1 MKNKKIINN
10 NDLKKSVIEAE
21 YNECNKSVYLID
33 NPCSEEEDSIGF
45 GVYVNNLINILT
57 NTPAKMIGL
66 ISNYGSG
73 KSTVINMVENRSEMN
88 KKGIFFAKV
97 NLWNL
102 PSNKEVS
109 DEDDLTI
116 NIHKSFLNQILRK
129 TNLSDIKKKSLEKQ
143 INKNYGFLD
152 LCIEDTNFT
161 KLLSFLFALLIFII
175 ITKVDLFSMNVPRIA
190 LLILEFAF
198 ASALAQILIKSKIY
212 FSFNKESKNT
222 RTIDEFETTDCF
234 FKIMEA
240 CKQSGIKKVIICIED
255 IDRFTNG
262 EGTIRFLE
270 QIYKFYSESVDILN
284 IDIKFIVAIKPA
296 SKLETIDSKQNDQ
309 IKNLYEKIF
318 DYIINLQPVAIQN
331 YDVLIQELLFG
342 KYKKL
347 QQMNILLPTDPEA
360 SFYHY
365 LYKGKKNTIRDIKHR
380 YNYAISLYENLLK
393 NKQDAENVEINIE
406 TCFFVAYLEDEFTDS
421 FYNLITDSESFEK
434 MVINRLTKGKLLL
447 CEKCPEFCE
456 VNKECPYF
464 KEEKFID
471 EIEFGFANKLID
483 MNYSMYFYKLPK
495 SKKIKNVFDT
505 AVSNIILT
513 DNVKECET
521 AAEYIEKANVGEIIQ
536 SLSFVVNNN
545 SVPNVIF
552 KNEKLFDI
560 TYDNFK
566 YQLEKYVLSIK
577 LKEQENK
584 VVNILDQLVKF
595 NTEKTLYILEKLLN
609 NIVDNLKQFYEN
621 QEVLQFRKRIIHILN
636 KYQKLCGKI
645 FIPELPKISYGE
657 MFIVSDLNI
666 ILEYINPNQVDD
678 ELVTNLLKFSS
689 KNLKNDVF
697 CTFLEKCISIEDE
710 HFNKLFYGYKY
721 NFNTAEKYKIINNV
735 KIISKL
741 KFQVESDYLNFF
753 NHLKF
758 LPVSLE
764 KDFLTLLIANH
775 NKTDIENDYVKLI
788 KNTNQLSRNAMKY
801 FDQNATNF
809 YCFNYDLEEM
819 LYSKKYYKLYVYSKT
834 NRTGVFCLDEE
845 ERIETLKET
854 YIDYFKNS
862 TVLLRSVRIDKEMA
876 KYIYKNID
884 LSKLSVERRC
894 LLNVLDQTH
903 EDIES
908 ILHSKDEVYVNSYLK
923 KIKSFA
929 TQDQEKILNEI
940 YLWATST
947 HQLNKDTY
955 ELLRKRFS
963 KQYRT
968 KLGCLKRL
976 KYLK

>member
-464 KEEKFID
+464 KEKKFID

-536 SLSFVVNNN
+536 SLIFVVNNN

-584 VVNILDQLVKF
+584 VVNILEQLVKF

-636 KYQKLCGKI
+636 KYPKLCGKI

-764 KDFLTLLIANH
+764 KDFLTLLIANP

>member
-1 MKNKKIINN
+1 MENEEIVNN
-10 NDLKKSVIEAE
+10 NDLKENIVEAE
-21 YNECNKSVYLID
+21 YEECNESVYLID

-57 NTPAKMIGL
+57 NTSAKMIGL

-88 KKGIFFAKV
+88 KKEIFFVKV

-102 PSNKEVS
+102 PSSKEVS
-109 DEDDLTI
+109 DKDDLTI

-129 TNLSDIKKKSLEKQ
+129 ANLSDIKKKSLEKQ
-143 INKNYGFLD
+143 INKNYGFFD
-152 LCIEDTNFT
+152 LCIEDSSFT
-161 KLLSFLFALLIFII
+161 KILSFLFALLIFII

-198 ASALAQILIKSKIY
+198 AYALAQVLIKSKIY

-222 RTIDEFETTDCF
+222 RTIDEFETTECF
-234 FKIMEA
+234 LKIMEA
-240 CKQSGIKKVIICIED
+240 CKQSGIKRVIICIED

-262 EGTIRFLE
+262 DGAIRFLE

-331 YDVLIQELLFG
+331 YDVLIQELLSG
-342 KYKKL
+342 KYNKL
-347 QQMNILLPTDPEA
+347 QQMNILLPIDPEA

-365 LYKGKKNTIRDIKHR
+365 LYKGKKKTIRDIKHR
-380 YNYAISLYENLLK
+380 YNYAINLYENLLK

-421 FYNLITDSESFEK
+421 FYNLITDSENFEK
-434 MVINRLTKGKLLL
+434 MVINRLTTGKLLL

-471 EIEFGFANKLID
+471 EIEFGFTNKLID

-495 SKKIKNVFDT
+495 AKKIKNVFDT
-505 AVSNIILT
+505 AISNIILT
-513 DNVKECET
+513 DNVKECENAT
-521 AAEYIEKANVGEIIQ
+521 EYIDKANVGEIIE
-536 SLSFVVNNN
+536 SLTLVVSNNN
-545 SVPNVIF
+545 VPNVIF

-577 LKEQENK
+577 LKDQENK
-584 VVNILDQLVKF
+584 VVNMLVQLVKF
-595 NTEKTLYILEKLLN
+595 NTEKALYVLDKLLN

-621 QEVLQFRKRIIHILN
+621 QEVLQFRKRIIPVLN
-636 KYQKLCGKI
+636 KYPKFCGKI
-645 FIPELPKISYGE
+645 FISELPKISYGE

-678 ELVTNLLKFSS
+678 ELITNLLKFSS
-689 KNLKNDVF
+689 ANLKNDVF
-697 CTFLEKCISIEDE
+697 CAFLEKCISIEDG
-710 HFNKLFYGYKY
+710 HFNKIFYGYKY
-721 NFNTAEKYKIINNV
+721 NFNTAEKYKIINNL
-735 KIISKL
+735 KIITKL
-741 KFQVESDYLNFF
+741 KLQAESDYLKIF
-753 NHLKF
+753 NHLEF
-758 LPVSLE
+758 LPASLE
-764 KDFLTLLIANH
+764 KDFLTLLIANQ

-788 KNTNQLSRNAMKY
+788 KSTNQLSSNAMKY
-801 FDQNATNF
+801 FANHATKF
-809 YCFNYDLEEM
+809 YCFNYELEEI

-834 NRTGVFCLDEE
+834 NRSGIFCLDEE
-845 ERIETLKET
+845 VRTENLKET

-862 TVLLRSVRIDKEMA
+862 TVLLKSVRIDKEMA
-876 KYIYKNID
+876 KYIYENID
-884 LSKLSVERRC
+884 LSKLNVERRC
-894 LLNVLDQTH
+894 LLNVLDQTYD
-903 EDIES
+903 DIKS
-908 ILHSKDEVYVNSYLK
+908 ILCSKDEVYINSYLK

-929 TQDQEKILNEI
+929 IQDQEKILNEI

-955 ELLRKRFS
+955 ELLRKKFA
-963 KQYRT
+963 KEYRP
-968 KLGCLKRL
+968 KFGSLKRL
-976 KYLK
+976 KHLN

>member
-1 MKNKKIINN
+1 MENKEIIND
-10 NDLKKSVIEAE
+10 NDLKENIIEAE
-21 YNECNKSVYLID
+21 YDECNESVYLID

-57 NTPAKMIGL
+57 NTSAKMIGL

-73 KSTVINMVENRSEMN
+73 KSTVINMVENRSEIN
-88 KKGIFFAKV
+88 KKEIFFTKV

-143 INKNYGFLD
+143 INKNYSFLD

-198 ASALAQILIKSKIY
+198 AYALSQILIKSKIY

-296 SKLETIDSKQNDQ
+296 SKLETIDSKQNDK

-347 QQMNILLPTDPEA
+347 QQMNILLPTVPEA

-380 YNYAISLYENLLK
+380 YNYAINLYENLLK

-421 FYNLITDSESFEK
+421 FYNLITDSENFEK
-434 MVINRLTKGKLLL
+434 MVINRLTTGKLLL
-447 CEKCPEFCE
+447 CEKCQEFCE

-560 TYDNFK
+560 TYDNFN
-566 YQLEKYVLSIK
+566 YQLEKYILSIK

-584 VVNILDQLVKF
+584 VVNMLEQLVKF

-621 QEVLQFRKRIIHILN
+621 QEVLQFRKRIIHMLN
-636 KYQKLCGKI
+636 KYPKLCGKI

-689 KNLKNDVF
+689 TNLKNDVF
-697 CTFLEKCISIEDE
+697 CSFLEKCISIEDE

-741 KFQVESDYLNFF
+741 KFQVESDYLKFF
-753 NHLKF
+753 NHLEF

-764 KDFLTLLIANH
+764 KDFLALLIDNP

-801 FDQNATNF
+801 FAQHATKF

-834 NRTGVFCLDEE
+834 NRTGIFCLDEE

-862 TVLLRSVRIDKEMA
+862 TVLLKSVRIDKEMA

-940 YLWATST
+940 YFWATST

-963 KQYRT
+963 KEYRT
-968 KLGCLKRL
+968 KLGSLKRL

>member
-1 MKNKKIINN
+1 MENKEIINN
-10 NDLKKSVIEAE
+10 NDLKENIIEAE
-21 YNECNKSVYLID
+21 YGEFNESVYLID

-45 GVYVNNLINILT
+45 GVYVNNLINILN
-57 NTPAKMIGL
+57 NTSAKMIGL

-73 KSTVINMVENRSEMN
+73 KSTVINMVENRNEMN
-88 KKGIFFAKV
+88 KKEIFFAKV

-109 DEDDLTI
+109 DKDDLTI

-129 TNLSDIKKKSLEKQ
+129 TNLPDIKKKSLEKQ

-152 LCIEDTNFT
+152 LCIEDTSFT

-190 LLILEFAF
+190 ILILEFAF
-198 ASALAQILIKSKIY
+198 AYALAQILIKSKIY

-234 FKIMEA
+234 YKIMEA

-296 SKLETIDSKQNDQ
+296 SKLETIDYKQNDQ

-331 YDVLIQELLFG
+331 YDILIQELLFG

-380 YNYAISLYENLLK
+380 YNYAINLYENLLK

-421 FYNLITDSESFEK
+421 FYNLITDSENFEK
-434 MVINRLTKGKLLL
+434 MVINRLTTGKLSL

-464 KEEKFID
+464 KVEKFID
-471 EIEFGFANKLID
+471 EIEFGFTNKLID

-513 DNVKECET
+513 DNVKECENAT
-521 AAEYIEKANVGEIIQ
+521 EYIEKANVNEIIE

-545 SVPNVIF
+545 NVPNVIF
-552 KNEKLFDI
+552 KNEKIFDI

-584 VVNILDQLVKF
+584 VINMLVQLVKF
-595 NTEKTLYILEKLLN
+595 NTEKTLYILEKLLD

-621 QEVLQFRKRIIHILN
+621 QEVLQFRKRIIHMLN
-636 KYQKLCGKI
+636 KYPNLCCKI

-657 MFIVSDLNI
+657 MFIISDLNI
-666 ILEYINPNQVDD
+666 ILKYVNPNQVDD
-678 ELVTNLLKFSS
+678 ELVTNLLKFNGT
-689 KNLKNDVF
+689 NLKNDVF
-697 CTFLEKCISIEDE
+697 CAFLEKCISIEDE

-721 NFNTAEKYKIINNV
+721 NFNNAEKYKIINNL
-735 KIISKL
+735 KIINKL
-741 KFQVESDYLNFF
+741 KLHGESDYLSFF
-753 NHLKF
+753 SHLEF
-758 LPVSLE
+758 LPASLE
-764 KDFLTLLIANH
+764 KDFLALLIANP

-801 FDQNATNF
+801 FAQHATKF

-819 LYSKKYYKLYVYSKT
+819 LYSKKYYKLYVYSKS
-834 NRTGVFCLDEE
+834 NRTGTFCLDKEK
-845 ERIETLKET
+845 RIETLKET

-862 TVLLRSVRIDKEMA
+862 IVLLKSVRIDREMA

-884 LSKLSVERRC
+884 LSKLGVERRC
-894 LLNVLDQTH
+894 LLNVLDQTYD
-903 EDIES
+903 DIKS
-908 ILHSKDEVYVNSYLK
+908 ILRSKDEAYINSYLK

-940 YLWATST
+940 YSWAILT

-955 ELLRKRFS
+955 ELLRKKFA
-963 KQYRT
+963 KEYRP
-968 KLGCLKRL
+968 KFGSLKRL
-976 KYLK
+976 KHLN

>member
-1 MKNKKIINN
+1 MENKEIINN
-10 NDLKKSVIEAE
+10 NDLKENIIEAE
-21 YNECNKSVYLID
+21 YDECNESVYLID

-57 NTPAKMIGL
+57 NTSAKMIGL

-88 KKGIFFAKV
+88 KKEIFFAKV

-240 CKQSGIKKVIICIED
+240 CKQGGIKKVIICIED

-270 QIYKFYSESVDILN
+270 QIYKFYSESVDILS

-380 YNYAISLYENLLK
+380 YNYAINLYENLLK

-421 FYNLITDSESFEK
+421 FYNLITDSENFEK

-447 CEKCPEFCE
+447 CEKCSEFCE

-513 DNVKECET
+513 DNIKECET
-521 AAEYIEKANVGEIIQ
+521 AAEYIEKANIGEIIQ

-584 VVNILDQLVKF
+584 VVNILEQLVKF

-636 KYQKLCGKI
+636 KYPKLCGKI
-645 FIPELPKISYGE
+645 FIPELPKISYWE

-697 CTFLEKCISIEDE
+697 CTFLEKCFSIEDE

-753 NHLKF
+753 NHLEF

-764 KDFLTLLIANH
+764 KDFLTLLIANP

-801 FDQNATNF
+801 FSQNAAKI

-862 TVLLRSVRIDKEMA
+862 TILLKSVRIDKEMA

-923 KIKSFA
+923 KIKSFS

-963 KQYRT
+963 KEYRT

>member
-1 MKNKKIINN
+1 MENKNIINN
-10 NDLKKSVIEAE
+10 NDLKENITETE
-21 YNECNKSVYLID
+21 CDECNKSVYLID
-33 NPCSEEEDSIGF
+33 NPCSEKDDSIGF
-45 GVYVNNLINILT
+45 EVYVNNLINILT
-57 NTPAKMIGL
+57 NTSAKMIGL

-88 KKGIFFAKV
+88 KKEVFFAKV

-109 DEDDLTI
+109 DKDDLTI

-129 TNLSDIKKKSLEKQ
+129 ANLSDIKKKSLEKQ
-143 INKNYGFLD
+143 INRNYGFLD

-161 KLLSFLFALLIFII
+161 KVLSFLFALLVFII
-175 ITKVDLFSMNVPRIA
+175 ITKANLFSMNVPRIA

-198 ASALAQILIKSKIY
+198 AYALAQILIKSKIY
-212 FSFNKESKNT
+212 FSFNKESKDT

-240 CKQSGIKKVIICIED
+240 CKQNGIKKVIICIED

-296 SKLETIDSKQNDQ
+296 SKLEVMDSKQNDQ

-331 YDVLIQELLFG
+331 YDILIQELLLG

-360 SFYHY
+360 TFYHY
-365 LYKGKKNTIRDIKHR
+365 LYKGKRNTIRDIKHR

-393 NKQDAENVEINIE
+393 NKHGAENVEINIE

-421 FYNLITDSESFEK
+421 FYNLITDSENFEK
-434 MVINRLTKGKLLL
+434 MVINRLTTGKLLL
-447 CEKCPEFCE
+447 CEKCSEFCDI
-456 VNKECPYF
+456 NKECPYF
-464 KEEKFID
+464 RNEKFIC
-471 EIEFGFANKLID
+471 EMEFGFVNKLID

-513 DNVKECET
+513 DNVKECEI
-521 AAEYIEKANVGEIIQ
+521 AAEYMEKANTGEIIQ
-536 SLSFVVNNN
+536 SLSLVVNNI
-545 SVPNVIF
+545 SVPNVVF

-560 TYDNFK
+560 TYDNYK

-584 VVNILDQLVKF
+584 VVNMLEQLVKF
-595 NTEKTLYILEKLLN
+595 KTEKAIYILEKLLN

-621 QEVLQFRKRIIHILN
+621 QEVIQFRKRIIYMLI
-636 KYQKLCGKI
+636 KYPKLCGKL
-645 FIPELPKISYGE
+645 FIPELPKISYSE
-657 MFIVSDLNI
+657 MLIVSDLNTV
-666 ILEYINPNQVDD
+666 LEYINPNQVDD
-678 ELVTNLLKFSS
+678 EMVTNLLKLSS
-689 KNLKNDVF
+689 TNLKSDTL
-697 CTFLEKCISIEDE
+697 CTFLEKCFTIDDE
-710 HFNKLFYGYKY
+710 YFNKLFYGYKY
-721 NFNTAEKYKIINNV
+721 NFNTPGKYKIINNV

-741 KFQVESDYLNFF
+741 KFQVESDYLKFF
-753 NHLKF
+753 NHLEF
-758 LPVSLE
+758 LPSSLE
-764 KDFLTLLIANH
+764 KKFLTLLIANS

-788 KNTNQLSRNAMKY
+788 KNTNQLSCNAMKY
-801 FDQNATNF
+801 FSQHATKF
-809 YCFNYDLEEM
+809 YCFNYDLEEL
-819 LYSKKYYKLYVYSKT
+819 LYSKKYYKIYVYSKT
-834 NRTGVFCLDEE
+834 NRTGNFCLDEE
-845 ERIETLKET
+845 ERIENLKEI

-862 TVLLRSVRIDKEMA
+862 TNILKNVRIDKEMA

-884 LSKLSVERRC
+884 LYKLNVERRS
-894 LLNVLDQTH
+894 LLCVLDQTY
-903 EDIES
+903 EDIKS

-923 KIKSFA
+923 KIKSFSN
-929 TQDQEKILNEI
+929 QDQEKILNEI

-955 ELLRKRFS
+955 ELLRNKFS

-968 KLGCLKRL
+968 KLGSLKRL
-976 KYLK
+976 KYLN